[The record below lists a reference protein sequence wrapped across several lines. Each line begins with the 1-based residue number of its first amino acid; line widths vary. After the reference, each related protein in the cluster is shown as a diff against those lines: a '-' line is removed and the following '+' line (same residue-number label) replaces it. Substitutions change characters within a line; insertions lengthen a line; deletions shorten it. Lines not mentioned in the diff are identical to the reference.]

1 MDSRGGEG
9 LFGLPLLPSCFSPH
23 PLDLTFLH
31 EGSKTLVDGLVNIE
45 KLVSGTANP
54 SPVTWGMASSPS
66 PGTPSKDSSFSP
78 WCPACLTDS
87 RLSPW

>member
-1 MDSRGGEG
+1 MESRG
-9 LFGLPLLPSCFSPH
+9 PSLLLTCFFPC

-54 SPVTWGMASSPS
+54 SPVSGGLASSPS
-66 PGTPSKDSSFSP
+66 PGTPLKTAAFLHG
-78 WCPACLTDS
+78 AQLA
-87 RLSPW
+87 